1 MSKILKALEKAKRDL
16 APAGEAQGTVS
27 GASPAVESAAGTVV
41 QRRSPTGPSRRR
53 KRAAGPVAVTRLDRE
68 ILQGVDPCV
77 ETLHKPMSVV
87 SEQFRTLRSRLERL
101 NFEGRIQT
109 LVVTSALKG
118 EGKSVTA
125 SNLAV
130 VLAQDPTKDVLLV
143 DADLRRPRI
152 HRLLNLDGV
161 PGLAEHLQG
170 EASLDAVVRR
180 TPYYGLTVV
189 PAGSST
195 GHPAEL
201 VASPEFQ
208 EFLDRMRAQYDY
220 VVLDSPPL
228 HPISDVSFLVDAVD
242 GILIVVR
249 AHRTNRGLLKQVVE
263 ALPAEKIV
271 GTVLN
276 RAESLRT
283 GYGYG
288 YGSGYYY
295 GYGYK

>member
-1 MSKILKALEKAKRDL
+1 MSKILKALEKAKRDV
-16 APAGEAQGTVS
+16 APS
-27 GASPAVESAAGTVV
+27 VETRETDAPSAAVLD
-41 QRRSPTGPSRRR
+41 RRTSPGPVRRR
-53 KRAAGPVAVTRLDRE
+53 KRSSGPVAVTRLDPEVLR
-68 ILQGVDPCV
+68 GVDPHV

-87 SEQFRTLRSRLERL
+87 SEQFRTLRSRLDRL

-109 LVVTSALKG
+109 LVITSALKG

-130 VLAQDPTKDVLLV
+130 VLSQDPTKDVLLV

-152 HRLLNLDGV
+152 HKLLNLEPS
-161 PGLAEHLQG
+161 PGLAEFLQG
-170 EASLDAVVRR
+170 DAPLEAVLRH
-180 TPYYGLTVV
+180 TPYYGLSVV
-189 PAGSST
+189 PAGAPV

-201 VASPEFQ
+201 LASPEFND
-208 EFLDRMRAQYDY
+208 FLHRMSAQYDY
-220 VVLDSPPL
+220 ILLDSPPL

-263 ALPAEKIV
+263 SLPSEKIV

-276 RAESLRT
+276 RAESLRS

-288 YGSGYYY
+288 YGGGYYY
-295 GYGYK
+295 GYYGYK

>member
-1 MSKILKALEKAKRDL
+1 MSKILKALEKAKRDV
-16 APAGEAQGTVS
+16 A
-27 GASPAVESAAGTVV
+27 PAVEAREANSQSGTVPE
-41 QRRSPTGPSRRR
+41 RRTPSGVARRR
-53 KRAAGPVAVTRLDRE
+53 KKSAGPVAVTRLE
-68 ILQGVDPCV
+68 PEVLKGVDPHV

-87 SEQFRTLRSRLERL
+87 SEQFRTLRSRLDRL
-101 NFEGRIQT
+101 NFEGKIQT

-130 VLAQDPTKDVLLV
+130 VLSQDPTKDVLLV

-152 HRLLNLDGV
+152 HKLLNLEPS
-161 PGLAEHLQG
+161 PGLAELLQG
-170 EASLDAVVRR
+170 DAPLDAVLRH
-180 TPYYGLTVV
+180 TPYYGLSVV
-189 PAGSST
+189 PAGAPG

-201 VASPEFQ
+201 LASPEFSD
-208 EFLDRMRAQYDY
+208 FLRRMSGRYDY
-220 VVLDSPPL
+220 IILDSPPL

-263 ALPAEKIV
+263 SLPAEKIV

-276 RAESLRT
+276 RAESLRS

-288 YGSGYYY
+288 YGGGYYYY
-295 GYGYK
+295 GYGYR

>member
-1 MSKILKALEKAKRDL
+1 MSKILKALEKAKRDV
-16 APAGEAQGTVS
+16 APAAGPDDA
-27 GASPAVESAAGTVV
+27 GARSAAVPERRPASKTV
-41 QRRSPTGPSRRR
+41 RRR
-53 KRAAGPVAVTRLDRE
+53 KKASGPVAVTTLDRE
-68 ILQGVDPCV
+68 VLKGVDPYV

-87 SEQFRTLRSRLERL
+87 SEQFRALRSRLERL
-101 NFEGRIQT
+101 NFQGRIHT

-130 VLAQDPTKDVLLV
+130 VLSQDPNHDVLLV

-152 HRLLNLDGV
+152 HKLLNLEAS
-161 PGLAEHLQG
+161 PGLAEFLQG
-170 EASLDAVVRR
+170 GAPLEAVIHP
-180 TPYYGLTVV
+180 TPYYGLSVV
-189 PAGSST
+189 PAGSPA

-201 VASPEFQ
+201 LASPELDD
-208 EFLDRMRAQYDY
+208 FLHRMSGRYDY
-220 VVLDSPPL
+220 IVLDSPPL

-263 ALPAEKIV
+263 SLPAEKIV
-271 GTVLN
+271 GTILN
-276 RAESLRT
+276 RAESLRS

-288 YGSGYYY
+288 YGGYYY
-295 GYGYK
+295 GYGYGYK